1 MRIRARL
8 LCPDGTTVDLGPG
21 DLIGRMWSAALP
33 LDDPRISEAHAL
45 LSFRGRELRLLALRG
60 PLTVGRRSLQE
71 ISLMAGQR
79 IELAPGLSLR
89 VLEVELPTELL
100 GIAGNGLVP
109 QVLPGTCSLLPGGV
123 ELQAGAHPDAAATFW
138 NNGEGWRVHLRDQR
152 APQSLA
158 AGTSFEADGRR
169 FEAMLLPL
177 GATASQPTRL
187 PDTAPLRIVVRYE
200 VAHLYRS
207 EQLLLSL
214 SGVFARLMTELAL
227 LGGPAAWEVVANEL
241 WEEGDRQLLRHRFD
255 VLLSKLR
262 ARLRSAG
269 IRENLIV
276 TSGGGQVELLL
287 LPGDQL
293 DSEGA

>member
-1 MRIRARL
+1 MRIRARF

-60 PLTVGRRSLQE
+60 PLTLGRRSVQE
-71 ISLMAGQR
+71 IILLPGQR
-79 IELAPGLSLR
+79 IELAAGLQLR

-100 GIAGNGLVP
+100 GIAGTGFSP
-109 QVLPGTCSLLPGGV
+109 QVLPGTCSLLPGAA
-123 ELQAGAHPDAAATFW
+123 ELQAGAHPDSVATFW
-138 NNGEGWRVHLRDQR
+138 NNGEGWRIHLRGHSS
-152 APQSLA
+152 PWSLEV
-158 AGTSFEADGRR
+158 GSPFEADGRQ

-177 GATASQPTRL
+177 GVTASQPTRL

-207 EQLLLSL
+207 EHLLLSL
-214 SGVFARLMTELAL
+214 SGVFARFMTELAL
-227 LGGPAAWEVVANEL
+227 LGGPAPWEVVATEL
-241 WEEGDRQLLRHRFD
+241 WEEGDRHLLRHRFD

-262 ARLRSAG
+262 ARFRSAG
-269 IRENLIV
+269 IRENLVV

-287 LPGDQL
+287 LAGDQL